1 MKHLWKSKCKS
12 KYIII
17 IQEILYIVIEKL
29 KISTKWAEQPVFTIC
44 PAYARGFKAKLLNKK
59 YGKNVTSILNFDLPK
74 DLEGSK
80 EFYEEI
86 TYNISEFIKFISF
99 KTKDHLPNLP
109 EKNVH
114 VTKFDIDHDGIKGSD
129 GISYKHDDHFEE
141 TYWANFGNCFKLK
154 IIPKFKSLIVRRY
167 VFQIAIYKSV

>member
-1 MKHLWKSKCKS
+1 MKHQWKSKCKS

-59 YGKNVTSILNFDLPK
+59 YGKNVTSILNFDLPN

-86 TYNISEFIKFISF
+86 SIAKIQATLGQKNFVNVYHDLTYS
-99 KTKDHLPNLP
+99 
-109 EKNVH
+109 
-114 VTKFDIDHDGIKGSD
+114 
-129 GISYKHDDHFEE
+129 
-141 TYWANFGNCFKLK
+141 
-154 IIPKFKSLIVRRY
+154 
-167 VFQIAIYKSV
+167 